1 MVVAVESIGRTL
13 VSSSNI
19 TMSAMTGSDA
29 GCPATLPVDQAQVGV
44 AGSSPTDSSATQSA
58 ARRADRRLAKLK
70 QHHLH
75 SLHAIRH
82 FLRTHSSYDVLPV
95 SFRLVMFD
103 TQLSIKSALDVMFQS
118 GVVSAPLWRSTLGQ
132 DTEDPSRRPGFAGMI
147 TVNDIIHLIQYY
159 YYTSSNYDAATLDV
173 ETMRL
178 ERLREI
184 EHALNV
190 PPPPLLWIG
199 PLSPLSE
206 AGELL
211 VRTHARR
218 VPLLDYNEDLQVES
232 VLSVLTQYRLL
243 KFIAMNCR
251 EVSGLKA
258 SIGSLGIG
266 TYTYAHQLARK
277 RRTPLAR
284 LRMPDQEP
292 PHDAGPYWPL
302 LTATLDTT
310 VFDVVHMFSE
320 NGVSA
325 VPILDEDGDVVDIY
339 ESVDVITLLRT
350 GVYSQLDLTI
360 GQALERRPM
369 DHMGVACCSSD
380 DSLAS
385 IFMMIKERRTHRM
398 IVMEQDPSLDVTG
411 ATPMFDQPG
420 DEHPVTFPLHPK
432 GRLAGII
439 CLSDLL
445 RYIIGK
451 PTQPVS
457 EPTPTPAPSAPST
470 NASSKTSSN
479 ASSQDFLTDP
489 TAYAGHIPHTT
500 PFT

>member
-1 MVVAVESIGRTL
+1 
-13 VSSSNI
+13 
-19 TMSAMTGSDA
+19 
-29 GCPATLPVDQAQVGV
+29 
-44 AGSSPTDSSATQSA
+44 
-58 ARRADRRLAKLK
+58 
-70 QHHLH
+70 
-75 SLHAIRH
+75 
-82 FLRTHSSYDVLPV
+82 
-95 SFRLVMFD
+95 
-103 TQLSIKSALDVMFQS
+103 
-118 GVVSAPLWRSTLGQ
+118 
-132 DTEDPSRRPGFAGMI
+132 
-147 TVNDIIHLIQYY
+147 
-159 YYTSSNYDAATLDV
+159 
-173 ETMRL
+173 MRL
-178 ERLREI
+178 DRLREI

-218 VPLLDYNEDLQVES
+218 IPLLDYNEDLQVES

-360 GQALERRPM
+360 GQALERRPA
-369 DHMGVACCSSD
+369 DHML
-380 DSLAS
+380 SL
-385 IFMMIKERRTHRM
+385 I
-398 IVMEQDPSLDVTG
+398 
-411 ATPMFDQPG
+411 
-420 DEHPVTFPLHPK
+420 
-432 GRLAGII
+432 
-439 CLSDLL
+439 
-445 RYIIGK
+445 
-451 PTQPVS
+451 
-457 EPTPTPAPSAPST
+457 
-470 NASSKTSSN
+470 
-479 ASSQDFLTDP
+479 
-489 TAYAGHIPHTT
+489 HI
-500 PFT
+500 

>member
-1 MVVAVESIGRTL
+1 
-13 VSSSNI
+13 
-19 TMSAMTGSDA
+19 MSAMNGSDTA
-29 GCPATLPVDQAQVGV
+29 GPTTLPADQAQAGI
-44 AGSSPTDSSATQSA
+44 AGSSPTDTSATQSA
-58 ARRADRRLAKLK
+58 ARRADRRLVQLK

-118 GVVSAPLWRSTLGQ
+118 GVVSAPLWRSTLNQ

-147 TVNDIIHLIQYY
+147 TVNDIIHLIQFYY
-159 YYTSSNYDAATLDV
+159 HTSSNYDSATLDV

-211 VRTHARR
+211 VLTHARR
-218 VPLLDYNEDLQVES
+218 IPLLDYNEDLQVES

-266 TYTYAHQLARK
+266 TYTHAHQLARK

-284 LRMPDQEP
+284 LRMPDQKP

-320 NGVSA
+320 NGISA

-360 GQALERRPM
+360 GQALERRPT

-398 IVMEQDPSLDVTG
+398 IVMEPDSSLDVTG
-411 ATPMFDQPG
+411 ATPMFDQAG
-420 DEHPVTFPLHPK
+420 GEHPMTFPLHPK

-457 EPTPTPAPSAPST
+457 DPTPAPSASGT
-470 NASSKTSSN
+470 NTSSKTSSN
-479 ASSQDFLTDP
+479 ASSQVSLTDP
-489 TAYAGHIPHTT
+489 TTYAGHIPHTT
-500 PFT
+500 PFI

>member
-1 MVVAVESIGRTL
+1 
-13 VSSSNI
+13 
-19 TMSAMTGSDA
+19 MTGTED
-29 GCPATLPVDQAQVGV
+29 GGPATLSVDQAPIVVG
-44 AGSSPTDSSATQSA
+44 GSSPTDTSAAQSA

-82 FLRTHSSYDVLPV
+82 FLCTHSSYDVLPV

-103 TQLSIKSALDVMFQS
+103 TQLSIKSALDGMFQS
-118 GVVSAPLWRSTLGQ
+118 GVVSAPLWRSTLDQ
-132 DTEDPSRRPGFAGMI
+132 DTQDPSNRPGFAGMI
-147 TVNDIIHLIQYY
+147 TVNDIIHLIQFY
-159 YYTSSNYDAATLDV
+159 YYTSTNYDTATLDV

-178 ERLREI
+178 DRLREI

-218 VPLLDYNEDLQVES
+218 IPLLDYNEDLQVES

-360 GQALERRPM
+360 GQALERRPA

-398 IVMEQDPSLDVTG
+398 IVMEPDPSMDATW
-411 ATPMFDQPG
+411 ATPVMDQPG
-420 DEHPVTFPLHPK
+420 DEHPATFPLHPK

-445 RYIIGK
+445 RYIIGQ
-451 PTQPVS
+451 PTQPAS
-457 EPTPTPAPSAPST
+457 ETTPVPSVTDT
-470 NASSKTSSN
+470 NAFSQSSSN
-479 ASSQDFLTDP
+479 ASSQDLYTDP
-489 TAYAGHIPHTT
+489 TTYAGHIPHTT